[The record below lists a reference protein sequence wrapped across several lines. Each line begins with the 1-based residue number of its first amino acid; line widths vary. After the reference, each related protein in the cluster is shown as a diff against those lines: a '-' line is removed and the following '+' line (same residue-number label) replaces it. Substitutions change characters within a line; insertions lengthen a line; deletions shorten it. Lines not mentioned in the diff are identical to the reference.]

1 MDRYIEPLVNRLF
14 AISPEVL
21 AAYRKTNAWWNPDEP
36 PAIALLADLERRIV
50 EEFSSVGDTMND
62 RLLVEIERAMASDD
76 ELLATV
82 VTAGMIEAMAGTAK
96 SLGRWNDIRPRLG
109 KLSADHADWWNG
121 PC

>member
-1 MDRYIEPLVNRLF
+1 MDQSIALFVNQLS
-14 AISPEVL
+14 AISPGVL
-21 AAYRKTNAWWNPDEP
+21 AAYRETVAYWDPDEP
-36 PAIALLADLERRIV
+36 PDTVLLAGLGRRIV
-50 EEFSSVGDTMND
+50 EEFPSVGEAVND
-62 RLLVEIERAMASDD
+62 RLLFEIECAMASDD

-82 VTAGMIEAMAGTAK
+82 VTTGMIEAMAGTAK